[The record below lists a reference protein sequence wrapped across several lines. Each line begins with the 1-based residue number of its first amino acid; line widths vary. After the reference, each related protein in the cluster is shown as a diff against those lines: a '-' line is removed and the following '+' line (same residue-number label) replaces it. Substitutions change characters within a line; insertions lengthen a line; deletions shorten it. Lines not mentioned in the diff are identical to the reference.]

1 MTSLA
6 LSLGFV
12 LAAGNSDLC
21 AAAPVV
27 LRRTLPLTSTTLHNA
42 TPVATTTPPSS
53 DQTAVVFLLVFL
65 LVLYIFNL
73 ARIIW
78 HPYEWRFDRGRAF
91 AWFKI
96 IIRAVAKLIQRL
108 PRPAF
113 PSSPRPSTAPRSRR
127 SSYLTPLWRPL
138 SSSASS
144 AGGTARRVDDFPAPP
159 IAIPLIALSAV
170 YQPSGPLSSD
180 VVSTL
185 AVVPP
190 TRNTHEPQN
199 QLAAYALP
207 DGATTQASPA
217 QTVNASRLSRAPSDA
232 AARVECGNRSSAVSS
247 VVSDRP
253 PRSSSPL
260 PQVSTNR
267 HEAHDS
273 EAQHHLAAP
282 PALSDP
288 ATTVIQASLHTVNT
302 SRRSSLAPSDAG
314 AQLERGGRSSATST
328 MGSNLVLRSSSPL
341 PQASSS
347 RHDAHEL
354 EPQHHTAPPALVPDS
369 ASTIH
374 TLSAASQP
382 SPAQSDT
389 GAQVEQGSRWS
400 PTSTVGSSLGSRSSS
415 PLPQVSTDGHHAHEV
430 RHPRVALPPSPGST
444 SEAVH
449 TPSADQ
455 SFQWYDAGAHIEL
468 VTSWSSS
475 SLTVGSDR
483 PLRSSPPPPVSAMRR
498 LLRPFTTS

>member
-1 MTSLA
+1 MTSFA

-27 LRRTLPLTSTTLHNA
+27 LRRTLPLTSTTLHNV
-42 TPVATTTPPSS
+42 TPVATTTSPSS
-53 DQTAVVFLLVFL
+53 DQTAVVFLLIFL

-113 PSSPRPSTAPRSRR
+113 PSSPRPSTAARSRR

-144 AGGTARRVDDFPAPP
+144 AGEPARRVDDFPAPP

-190 TRNTHEPQN
+190 TRDTHEPQN

-217 QTVNASRLSRAPSDA
+217 QTVNASGLSRAPSDA
-232 AARVECGNRSSAVSS
+232 AARVERGNRSSAVSS

-267 HEAHDS
+267 HQAHDS
-273 EAQHHLAAP
+273 EPQHHLAAP

-288 ATTVIQASLHTVNT
+288 ATTVIQASLHTVNV
-302 SRRSSLAPSDAG
+302 SRSSLAPSDAG
-314 AQLERGGRSSATST
+314 APLERGSRSSATST
-328 MGSNLVLRSSSPL
+328 VGSNLVLRSSSPL
-341 PQASSS
+341 PQASTS
-347 RHDAHEL
+347 RHDAP
-354 EPQHHTAPPALVPDS
+354 EPQHRAAPPAQVSDS

-374 TLSAASQP
+374 TLSAANQP

-400 PTSTVGSSLGSRSSS
+400 PTSTVGSRLGSRSSS
-415 PLPQVSTDGHHAHEV
+415 PLPQVTTDGHHAHEV

-455 SFQWYDAGAHIEL
+455 SFQWYDASAHIGL

-475 SLTVGSDR
+475 SVTVGSDR
-483 PLRSSPPPPVSAMRR
+483 PLRSSPPPTQGSGFRR